1 MGESRKRKNDK
12 TMTNLDIAQAA
23 KLESIEDIA
32 AKAGLTEDEF
42 SPIGRHMA
50 KLTAKA
56 VERLTQAKGQ
66 GKLVLVTAMTPTPAG
81 EGKTT
86 TTVGLSQGLRKLGK
100 NAVPA
105 TREPAL
111 GPIFGIKGGACGG
124 GYSQVLP
131 MESINLFFTGD
142 FPAIQAAHNLLSSML
157 DSHIHNGNAEGI
169 DVRTITWPRTVDMND
184 RALREIVVGL
194 GGKPNGFPR
203 EDGFVIVPA
212 SEVMATLCLSRSLA
226 ELKQRLGN
234 IIVGLRKDLTPV
246 TARDLKANGAMAALL
261 RDAVLPNL
269 VQTIEGGPALIHGGP
284 FANIAHGCSSITAT
298 ECGLGMAEYTITEGG
313 FGADLGAEKFLNIV
327 CRHLGRGPDAIV
339 LVGTVRALKH
349 HGGEDSVEG
358 VKKGMANI
366 IRHAHHLKYY
376 GPPVIVS
383 MNRFPDDT
391 EEEFTAVKQ
400 ICAANG
406 LKCVVS
412 NPWGEGGQGCVE
424 LAEVVVEATATKSSF
439 RHLYPADATPAQMIE
454 AICKTA
460 YGAKSV
466 SIDLTAARHL
476 KWAAEHQKQELLVC
490 IAKTQYSL
498 SDDSKALNAPEGF
511 EIEIRE
517 AKTSAGAGF
526 IVALTGDIMLMPGLG
541 KEPAA
546 FRIDVEDDGRITG
559 LF

>member
-1 MGESRKRKNDK
+1 
-12 TMTNLDIAQAA
+12 MTNLEIAQAA
-23 KLESIEDIA
+23 TLQPITEIGE
-32 AKAGLTEDEF
+32 KAGLSEEEI

-50 KLTAKA
+50 KLTPQC
-56 VERLTQAKGQ
+56 VERLAGMKSK
-66 GKLVLVTAMTPTPAG
+66 GKLILVTAMTPTPAG

-86 TTVGLSQGLRKLGK
+86 TTVGLAQGLRMIGQT
-100 NAVPA
+100 AVPA

-142 FPAIQAAHNLLSSML
+142 FPAVQAAHNLLSAIL
-157 DSHIHNGNAEGI
+157 DAHIHNGNAEGI

-226 ELKQRLGN
+226 ELKERLGK
-234 IIVGLRKDLTPV
+234 IIVGLRADLSPV
-246 TARDLKANGAMAALL
+246 TAQDLHAHGAMAALL
-261 RDAVLPNL
+261 RDAILPNL
-269 VQTIEGGPALIHGGP
+269 VQTIEGGPALVHGGP
-284 FANIAHGCSSITAT
+284 FANIAHGCSSIIAT
-298 ECGLGMAEYTITEGG
+298 ECGLGMADYLVTEAG

-339 LVGTVRALKH
+339 LVGTIRALKH
-349 HGGEDSVEG
+349 HGGEDSPAG
-358 VKKGMANI
+358 VRKGMANVL
-366 IRHAHHLKYY
+366 RHAHHLRYY
-376 GPPVIVS
+376 GPPLILA
-383 MNRFPDDT
+383 MNRFPTDT
-391 EEEFTAVKQ
+391 DEEYAVVREV
-400 ICAANG
+400 CDAHR
-406 LKCVVS
+406 LKMVVA
-412 NPWGEGGQGCVE
+412 NPWGEGGKGCTE
-424 LAEVVVEATATKSSF
+424 LAEAVVCAAAAKSSF
-439 RHLYPADATPAQMIE
+439 RHLYPEDASPAQMIE

-460 YGAKSV
+460 YGAGTV
-466 SIDLTAARHL
+466 SIDLTASRHL
-476 KWAAEHQKQELLVC
+476 RWATEHKKGELLVC

-498 SDDSKALNAPEGF
+498 SDDAKALNAPEGF
-511 EIEIRE
+511 EVEIRE

-526 IVALTGDIMLMPGLG
+526 VVALAGDIMLMPGLG
-541 KEPAA
+541 KDPAA
-546 FRIDVEDDGRITG
+546 FRIDVASDGRISG